1 MQIRQQHDS
10 VFVAAM
16 LVAGLGIA
24 APTFADD
31 HFHGTISSHSINGA
45 LVVLTEDSSPIV
57 VVLDDAT
64 RVRRFDGVRSIK
76 VSSAELV
83 PGLRVDV
90 KGAYNIGNRFEAA
103 RITFTKH
110 DQRLAKTIAGGIT
123 SIDQRSL
130 ANQQRLD
137 QHAQALAGHQQ
148 SIERQG
154 ERLTAHDSA
163 INENHD
169 EIVATTGALEQTNA
183 RIANLDDYSVIS
195 TTTVYFENGKAS
207 IAPKYKAPLEQL
219 AAQAKATN
227 GAIVQVQGY
236 ASAAGP
242 AALNQELSQMRSD
255 AVTAI
260 LQQNGIAPTNVAVP
274 AAMGTTGQIASNKTA
289 KGQAENRRAVITLLQ
304 NKGIVQK
311 R

>member
-1 MQIRQQHDS
+1 
-10 VFVAAM
+10 M

-31 HFHGTISSHSINGA
+31 HFHGTISSHPINGA
-45 LVVLTEDSSPIV
+45 LMVITDDSSPIV

-64 RVRRFDGVRSIK
+64 KVRRVDGVRSIK
-76 VSSAELV
+76 ASSAELV

-90 KGAYNIGNRFEAA
+90 KGAYNTGNHFEAS
-103 RITFTKH
+103 RITFKKH
-110 DQRLAKTIAGGIT
+110 DRRLALAIAGGIAPT
-123 SIDQRSL
+123 DQRSL

-163 INENHD
+163 IKENND
-169 EIVATTGALEQTNA
+169 KIVATTGALEQTKA
-183 RIANLDDYSVIS
+183 RIANLDDYDVIA
-195 TTTVYFENGKAS
+195 TITVYFENGKAS
-207 IAPKYKAPLEQL
+207 IAPKYKEQLEQL

-227 GAIVQVQGY
+227 GAVVQVQGY
-236 ASAAGP
+236 ASAVGQ
-242 AALNQELSQMRSD
+242 AALNEELSQKRSD

-260 LQQNGIAPTNVAVP
+260 LQQSGIAPTNVAVP
-274 AAMGTTGQIASNKTA
+274 AAMGTTGQVASNKTA

-304 NKGIVQK
+304 NKGIAQK
-311 R
+311 K